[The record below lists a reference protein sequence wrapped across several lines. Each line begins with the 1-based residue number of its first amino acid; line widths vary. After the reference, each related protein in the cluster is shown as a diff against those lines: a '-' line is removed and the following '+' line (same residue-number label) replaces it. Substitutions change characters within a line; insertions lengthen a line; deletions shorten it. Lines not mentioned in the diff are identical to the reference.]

1 MITLRAF
8 TDHQV
13 PLLREALDP
22 HMDPAEVK
30 ALIAEWNTGKHN
42 GRDFAML
49 GVWQG
54 ETLVGMISLYRHTSE
69 AVSIGPEIFSPYRRR
84 GYAKEAMTLAM
95 ELAHQKG
102 YKIVSQQIR
111 TDNTASI
118 ALHTALGFET
128 SGAVYTNAKGNQV
141 SIYLKSLI

>member
-1 MITLRAF
+1 MISLRAF
-8 TDHQV
+8 TDRHA

-54 ETLVGMISLYRHTSE
+54 EALVGMISLYQHTSE
-69 AVSIGPEIFSPYRRR
+69 AVSIGPEIFSPYRRK
-84 GYAKEAMTLAM
+84 GFATEAMVLAM
-95 ELAHQKG
+95 ELARQKG

-111 TDNTASI
+111 TVNTASI

-141 SIYLKSLI
+141 FIYLKSLV

>member
-8 TDHQV
+8 TDHHA

-102 YKIVSQQIR
+102 YKIVSQQLR

-141 SIYLKSLI
+141 FIYLKSLV